1 MLFNSL
7 SFLIFF
13 LIVSSLH
20 FALPHRFRWMLL
32 LAASC
37 FFYMCFVPIYILILA
52 ATIGVDYVAGILIER
67 TPDPARKK
75 AYLTMSIVSVCA
87 ILFVFKYFNFF
98 NNNLAG
104 LARVL
109 HWNYPMKSLRLILPI
124 GLSFHTFQS
133 LSYVFE
139 VYRGRQRAEKH
150 FGLYSLYVMYF
161 PQLVAG
167 PIERPQN
174 LLHQFKE
181 VKRFDWQRLW
191 NGVSLSLWGLFKKVV
206 VADSLAIYTNTIY
219 NNSSQHTGTS
229 LLLATYFFAIQIY
242 CDFSGY
248 SDIARG
254 ISRIYGIELMK
265 NFETP
270 YFAKSISE
278 FWSRWHI
285 SLSSWFRDY
294 VYIPMGGNRVSLAR
308 NMFNIGVVF
317 LISGLWHGA
326 NWTFVIWGAL
336 HGMYYLAWRSLEPV
350 AADACRAAASGL
362 RRVRKRIRK
371 ISLLPSRLPTNGA
384 RLAPIPIV
392 PESTTEYEELK
403 SSVSVAACSGLG
415 QMPSVQGPQTAPS
428 GVQALL
434 TPSATVRT
442 SRAWDYV
449 RNSVLI
455 LLTFHLVLLSWVF
468 FRAANLSTA
477 LDTLRRI
484 AVDHGPLF
492 WDPIIVQGVLAILL
506 LGVLDVFHRRTGFW
520 DSLDQF
526 PKWLRLGYAVA
537 LLFGIVLFGVD
548 TGTQFIYFQF

>member
-1 MLFNSL
+1 MLFNSF

-13 LIVSSLH
+13 LVVSSLY
-20 FALPHRFRWMLL
+20 FAPPHRFRWVLL

-37 FFYMCFVPIYILILA
+37 FFYMCFIPIYILILA

-67 TPDPARKK
+67 TPGHARKK

-104 LARVL
+104 LAKVL
-109 HWNYPMKSLRLILPI
+109 HWNYPVKTLQLILPI

-139 VYRGRQRAEKH
+139 VYRGRQPAEKH

-191 NGVSLSLWGLFKKVV
+191 NGASLSLWGLFKKVV
-206 VADSLAIYTNTIY
+206 VADSLAIYTDTIY
-219 NNSSQHTGTS
+219 NNSRQHTGTS

-285 SLSSWFRDY
+285 SLSTWFRDY
-294 VYIPMGGNRVSLAR
+294 VYIPLGGNRVSLAR
-308 NMFNIGVVF
+308 SMFNIGVVF

-326 NWTFVIWGAL
+326 NWTFIVWGAL
-336 HGMYYLAWRSLEPV
+336 HGMYYLIWRSIETLTPV
-350 AADACRAAASGL
+350 GTTSTSSQVSGL
-362 RRVRKRIRK
+362 R
-371 ISLLPSRLPTNGA
+371 NG
-384 RLAPIPIV
+384 
-392 PESTTEYEELK
+392 TTWK
-403 SSVSVAACSGLG
+403 SSLPGMWNYMRDG
-415 QMPSVQGPQTAPS
+415 F
-428 GVQALL
+428 
-434 TPSATVRT
+434 
-442 SRAWDYV
+442 
-449 RNSVLI
+449 LI

-477 LDTLRRI
+477 LDTLHRI

-506 LGVLDVFHRRTGFW
+506 LVVLDLFHRRTGFW
-520 DSLDQF
+520 DNLAQF
-526 PKWLRLGYAVA
+526 PKLPRLAYAIA

-548 TGTQFIYFQF
+548 SGTQFIYFQF

>member
-1 MLFNSL
+1 M
-7 SFLIFF
+7 
-13 LIVSSLH
+13 
-20 FALPHRFRWMLL
+20 
-32 LAASC
+32 
-37 FFYMCFVPIYILILA
+37 
-52 ATIGVDYVAGILIER
+52 
-67 TPDPARKK
+67 
-75 AYLTMSIVSVCA
+75 MSIVSVCA

-98 NNNLAG
+98 NNNMAA

-109 HWNYPMKSLRLILPI
+109 HWNYPMKTLRLILPI

-139 VYRGRQRAEKH
+139 VYRGRQPAEKH
-150 FGLYSLYVMYF
+150 FGIYSLYVMYF

-181 VKRFDWQRLW
+181 VKHFDWQRVW
-191 NGVSLSLWGLFKKVV
+191 NGASLSLWGLFKKVV
-206 VADSLAIYTNTIY
+206 VADSLAIYTDTIY
-219 NNSSQHTGTS
+219 NNSRQHTGTS

-254 ISRIYGIELMK
+254 ISRIYGIELMN

-270 YFAKSISE
+270 YFAKSIAD

-285 SLSSWFRDY
+285 SLSTWFRDY
-294 VYIPMGGNRVSLAR
+294 VYIPLGGNRVSLAR
-308 NMFNIGVVF
+308 NMFNISVVF

-336 HGMYYLAWRSLEPV
+336 HGTYYLVWRSLEPV
-350 AADACRAAASGL
+350 AAGAT
-362 RRVRKRIRK
+362 RRD
-371 ISLLPSRLPTNGA
+371 P
-384 RLAPIPIV
+384 
-392 PESTTEYEELK
+392 
-403 SSVSVAACSGLG
+403 
-415 QMPSVQGPQTAPS
+415 
-428 GVQALL
+428 L
-434 TPSATVRT
+434 TPSGMRPTTAALSAQGSCESGIGLPHSTTSRKEWPAIGRASVVECGSPMPLWLPFVAGRISAVGLVPFRLLTSAATVRP
-442 SRAWDYV
+442 SRAREYLRDGF
-449 RNSVLI
+449 LI

-506 LGVLDVFHRRTGFW
+506 LGALELFHRRTGFW
-520 DSLDQF
+520 DSLHKF
-526 PKWLRLGYAVA
+526 PRSLRLAYAVA
-537 LLFGIVLFGVD
+537 LLFGIVLFGID
-548 TGTQFIYFQF
+548 SGTQFIYFQF

>member
-1 MLFNSL
+1 
-7 SFLIFF
+7 
-13 LIVSSLH
+13 
-20 FALPHRFRWMLL
+20 
-32 LAASC
+32 
-37 FFYMCFVPIYILILA
+37 MCFMPIYTLILEV
-52 ATIGVDYVAGILIER
+52 TIGVDYVAGILIER

-75 AYLTMSIVSVCA
+75 AYLIMSIVSVCA

-98 NNNLAG
+98 NNNLAA
-104 LARVL
+104 LAKVL
-109 HWNYPMKSLRLILPI
+109 HWNYPMKTLRLILPI

-139 VYRGRQRAEKH
+139 VYRGRQPAEKH

-174 LLHQFKE
+174 LLHQLKE
-181 VKRFDWQRLW
+181 VKRLDWQRLW

-206 VADSLAIYTNTIY
+206 VADSLAIYTDTIY
-219 NNSSQHTGTS
+219 NNSWQHTGTS

-285 SLSSWFRDY
+285 SLSTWFRDY
-294 VYIPMGGNRVSLAR
+294 VYIPLGGNRVSLAR
-308 NMFNIGVVF
+308 SIFNIGLVF

-336 HGMYYLAWRSLEPV
+336 HGIYYLVWRSLEFVRISTSTP
-350 AADACRAAASGL
+350 AARVS
-362 RRVRKRIRK
+362 RVRNYLRD
-371 ISLLPSRLPTNGA
+371 GF
-384 RLAPIPIV
+384 
-392 PESTTEYEELK
+392 
-403 SSVSVAACSGLG
+403 
-415 QMPSVQGPQTAPS
+415 
-428 GVQALL
+428 
-434 TPSATVRT
+434 
-442 SRAWDYV
+442 
-449 RNSVLI
+449 LI

-477 LDTLRRI
+477 LDTLHRI

-506 LGVLDVFHRRTGFW
+506 LGALDLFHRRTGFW
-520 DSLDQF
+520 DSLHQF
-526 PKWLRLGYAVA
+526 PKWQRLGYSVA

-548 TGTQFIYFQF
+548 SGTQFIYFQF